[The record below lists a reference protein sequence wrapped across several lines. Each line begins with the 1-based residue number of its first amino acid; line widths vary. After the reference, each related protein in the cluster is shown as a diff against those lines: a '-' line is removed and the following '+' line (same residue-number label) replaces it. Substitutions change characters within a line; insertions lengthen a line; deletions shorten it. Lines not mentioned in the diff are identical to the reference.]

1 MLVLPVVSCVTHPPH
16 LPSPWSTPPT
26 AGTSTFPLHRAVR
39 RGVGREELKKFLNA
53 HLVSERDSDGQT
65 ALHVACQ
72 QDDSESALETIKI
85 MLARAAKERGK
96 VCS

>member
-1 MLVLPVVSCVTHPPH
+1 
-16 LPSPWSTPPT
+16 
-26 AGTSTFPLHRAVR
+26 
-39 RGVGREELKKFLNA
+39 VGREELKKFLNA